1 MNKIYAFA
9 IVIPALLSSSSK
21 ASANYK
27 PALIDSNYTI
37 KVKDMTMVVNAVI
50 GGRITSLKLG
60 DTEILSGKKV
70 HANFY
75 GSTIWLSPEGKWR
88 GQGVTD
94 NKDYKVDK
102 YTGSNLHITSQND
115 SLRGFAMV
123 KEFTANP
130 KDTSISMKYTITNIA
145 PAMQSVSAWE
155 VTRVIP
161 GGLEFYPKGET
172 PALSKS
178 NLPIQDNGGIIWY
191 PYDSSTVNF
200 QKAYQSGSEGWQA
213 YVRNGI
219 IFIKQF
225 PTVKPAQFAPG
236 EVNVEVYVNK
246 EKTYMEIENQGP
258 FTELQHGKSVQF
270 DVKWYV
276 RQIPANIKA
285 EVGNQALVNYVR
297 SVLKIKK

>member
-1 MNKIYAFA
+1 MNKLFAF
-9 IVIPALLSSSSK
+9 VIPAMLSLSLN
-21 ASANYK
+21 ASAGNK
-27 PALIDSNYTI
+27 ALLADSNYTI
-37 KVKDMTMVVNAVI
+37 KVKNMSMVVNAVI

-60 DTEILSGKKV
+60 DTEILSGKKI

-102 YTGSNLHITSQND
+102 YTNNSNLHITSQND

-123 KEFTANP
+123 KEFTANA
-130 KDTSISMKYTITNIA
+130 KDTSISMKYSITNIA
-145 PAMQSVSAWE
+145 KAMQSVSAWE

-172 PALSKS
+172 PALPKT
-178 NLPIQDNGGIIWY
+178 NLPIKEEGGVIWY
-191 PYDSSTVNF
+191 AYDPSTVNF

-225 PTVKPAQFAPG
+225 PTVKTTEFAPG

-258 FTELQHGKSVQF
+258 FTELQHGQTLTF

-285 EVGNQALVNYVR
+285 DVGSQALVNYVR